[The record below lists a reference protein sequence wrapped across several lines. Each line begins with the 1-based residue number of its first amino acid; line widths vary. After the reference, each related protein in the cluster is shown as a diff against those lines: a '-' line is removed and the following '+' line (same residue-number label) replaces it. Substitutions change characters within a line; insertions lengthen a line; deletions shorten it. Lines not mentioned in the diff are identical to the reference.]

1 MGDGPRID
9 PELLLMTDEDRAAS
23 FSAMFRRHYP
33 AVWRFT
39 ARRAWPDAVDDVV
52 ADTFLTAWRR
62 FEELPPDALPWLL
75 NAAGKCLSNHRRA
88 AVRAESLKSRLAAQP
103 ASGGPDAR
111 ANGDERHAL
120 VCALAHLSDDERE
133 ILMLTDWDGLPARR
147 VARALGVS
155 APTASARIY
164 RARKKL
170 RRALAAELER
180 PSDLTPVRS
189 GI

>member
-1 MGDGPRID
+1 MGDGPRNE
-9 PELLLMTDEDRAAS
+9 PGLLLMTDDDRAAS

-62 FEELPPDALPWLL
+62 FEELPPDTLPWLL

-88 AVRAESLKSRLAAQP
+88 EVRVESLKSRLAAQP
-103 ASGGPDAR
+103 ASGEPDPR
-111 ANGDERHAL
+111 AHGDERHAL
-120 VCALAHLSDDERE
+120 LRALAHLSDGERE
-133 ILMLTDWDGLPARR
+133 ILMLTDWDGLPARH
-147 VARALGVS
+147 VAHALGVS

-180 PSDLTPVRS
+180 PSDLTPLRS
-189 GI
+189 AI